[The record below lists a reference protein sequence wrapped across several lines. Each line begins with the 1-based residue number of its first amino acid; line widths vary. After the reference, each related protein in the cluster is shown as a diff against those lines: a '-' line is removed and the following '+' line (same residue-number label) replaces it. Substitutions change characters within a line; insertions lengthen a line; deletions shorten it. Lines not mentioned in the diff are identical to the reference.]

1 MSAVSNSQWWTV
13 AALSALT
20 LALSCGSSSN
30 NKSDGGAGGHG
41 GSAGAAAGGSGA
53 GGSGGNGAGGG
64 SGGGGGTA
72 MDASA
77 DGGGADRA
85 GDAVG
90 TGGAGG
96 AAACSSAPPVAC
108 AGGLI
113 CDPDTPNRCAAGSE
127 PGHCIV
133 LPTGCPSTVMP
144 VCGCNGTTYD
154 NDCARQMAR
163 AQLNHTGA
171 CP

>member
-1 MSAVSNSQWWTV
+1 MSAASNWQWRTV

-41 GSAGAAAGGSGA
+41 GSAGAAAGGSGG
-53 GGSGGNGAGGG
+53 GGSGGKGAGGG
-64 SGGGGGTA
+64 SGGSA

-77 DGGGADRA
+77 DGRGAGGAGGA
-85 GDAVG
+85 AG

-108 AGGLI
+108 TGGLI

>member
-1 MSAVSNSQWWTV
+1 MNAVSNSQWRTV
-13 AALSALT
+13 AALSALA

-30 NKSDGGAGGHG
+30 NNSDGGAGH
-41 GSAGAAAGGSGA
+41 GGSGA

-64 SGGGGGTA
+64 SGSGSGGSA

-77 DGGGADRA
+77 DRGGAGGAADA
-85 GDAVG
+85 GG

-96 AAACSSAPPVAC
+96 AAACSAAPPVAC
-108 AGGLI
+108 TGGLT
-113 CDPDTPNRCAAGSE
+113 CDLDTPNRCAAGSE

-133 LPTGCPSTVMP
+133 LPTSCPSTGMP
-144 VCGCNGTTYD
+144 VCGCNGTTYN

>member
-1 MSAVSNSQWWTV
+1 MRAVSNSQWWAV
-13 AALSALT
+13 AALGALA

-30 NKSDGGAGGHG
+30 NSGGGGG
-41 GSAGAAAGGSGA
+41 GGRAGSAGAGGTGA
-53 GGSGGNGAGGG
+53 GGNGAGGSG
-64 SGGGGGTA
+64 SGGSA
-72 MDASA
+72 RDASA
-77 DGGGADRA
+77 DSDGASRSGGAA
-85 GDAVG
+85 GA
-90 TGGAGG
+90 GGAGG
-96 AAACSSAPPVAC
+96 AAACSAAPPVAC
-108 AGGLI
+108 TGGLT
-113 CDPDTPNRCAAGSE
+113 CDPDAPNRCAAGSE

>member
-1 MSAVSNSQWWTV
+1 
-13 AALSALT
+13 
-20 LALSCGSSSN
+20 
-30 NKSDGGAGGHG
+30 
-41 GSAGAAAGGSGA
+41 
-53 GGSGGNGAGGG
+53 
-64 SGGGGGTA
+64 

-77 DGGGADRA
+77 DGGGAGGA
-85 GDAVG
+85 GGAAG

-96 AAACSSAPPVAC
+96 AAACSAAPPVAC
-108 AGGLI
+108 TGGLT

-133 LPTGCPSTVMP
+133 LPTSCPSTVMP

>member
-1 MSAVSNSQWWTV
+1 MSVVSNSQWRTV
-13 AALSALT
+13 AALSALAV
-20 LALSCGSSSN
+20 ALSCGSSSN
-30 NKSDGGAGGHG
+30 NNSDGGGGHG
-41 GSAGAAAGGSGA
+41 GSAGAGAGGNGA
-53 GGSGGNGAGGG
+53 GGSGGNGAGGSGSG
-64 SGGGGGTA
+64 SGGSA
-72 MDASA
+72 IDASA
-77 DGGGADRA
+77 DSGGAGGPGGA
-85 GDAVG
+85 AG

-96 AAACSSAPPVAC
+96 AAACSAAPPVAC
-108 AGGLI
+108 TGGLT
-113 CDPDTPNRCAAGSE
+113 CDPDAPNRCAAGSE

-133 LPTGCPSTVMP
+133 LPSSCPTTVMP